1 MCSSR
6 ARGLG
11 GLTATGL
18 YPKLAA
24 VLLGLQV
31 EPREAS
37 SVDANNPAKLLQPNL
52 ARSYRSFSINGMEEQ
67 FFGISFLEFLAKGWG
82 Q

>member
-6 ARGLG
+6 PRGLG

-31 EPREAS
+31 EPREAAS
-37 SVDANNPAKLLQPNL
+37 SVDINDPAKLLQPNL
-52 ARSYRSFSINGMEEQ
+52 ARSYRSFSINGKEDNSLL
-67 FFGISFLEFLAKGWG
+67 FGFLAKGCG
-82 Q
+82 E